1 LAPPGIR
8 FFRLGQGQLR
18 QFSKRSQEVD
28 AFGSFATTATTTAAA
43 ATTTT
48 ATTTTTAAVA
58 GRGFASWD
66 CFVAIFPADA
76 RGGVGL
82 F

>member
-48 ATTTTTAAVA
+48 TTTAAVA

>member
-8 FFRLGQGQLR
+8 FFRRGQGQLR

-48 ATTTTTAAVA
+48 TAAVA
-58 GRGFASWD
+58 GRGFASWA
-66 CFVAIFPADA
+66 CLVALFSADA